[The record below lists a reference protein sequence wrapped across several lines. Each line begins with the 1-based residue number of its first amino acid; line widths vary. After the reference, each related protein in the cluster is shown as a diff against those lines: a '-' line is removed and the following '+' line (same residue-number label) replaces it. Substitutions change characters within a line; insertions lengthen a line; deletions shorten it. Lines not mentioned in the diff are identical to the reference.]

1 MIKIFT
7 FLVLFFSVGQLYS
20 QTEQDYFEKLRLER
34 KDKKIKTISA
44 YSYFNEVLESK
55 EYYDENGY
63 LVKRETYQTDLL
75 GENLYVY
82 MEIVINNYDNL
93 GNISGN
99 QTMYES
105 DGKKLNEFPFSNLD
119 YTYFFEVGF
128 DESTV
133 IDIKYIFDKNG
144 NVIEKRFFIDGLNEN
159 EYEKTLLNYDNMNK
173 LTESK
178 YYGISTSVVDI
189 VKYYYN
195 SIGLLEKEEN
205 SYDFQKGGRVYG
217 MRFEYEF
224 LLIFNII

>member
-1 MIKIFT
+1 MIKKFT
-7 FLVLFFSVGQLYS
+7 FLVLVFLVGQLYS

-99 QTMYES
+99 QIMYES
-105 DGKKLNEFPFSNLD
+105 DGKKLSEFPFSNLD

-144 NVIEKRFFIDGLNEN
+144 NVIEKRLFIDGLNEN
-159 EYEKTLLNYDNMNK
+159 EYEKTLLYYDNMNK

-178 YYGISTSVVDI
+178 YYGFSTSVNI
-189 VKYYYN
+189 VNYYYN
-195 SIGLLEKEEN
+195 SIGLLEKEES

-224 LLIFNII
+224 F